1 MAPIL
6 RTIVGVGIS
15 AALAFGMM
23 PVASAAEDAR
33 ADEDCTVHT
42 SAVPASSADGD
53 PSVGASASFGQ
64 TDLKENSWRYQNGE
78 LIPEEDG
85 SDGDS
90 SAAARAGEAWSLSEY
105 GYLSSDGS
113 VIEGALNKGIDVSE
127 HQGWIDWEK
136 VKADG
141 IDFAIIRCGYGDNW
155 WDGTQWRQ
163 DDAYWERNVSECER
177 LGIPYGVYLYSYA
190 QNPEMARS
198 EADHAL
204 RLLEGHHPTIPV
216 FFDMEDSSTFIYNE
230 DGSIN
235 LSASRK
241 NFGDMAEIFCE
252 AMENAGYWAGVYA
265 NLTWF
270 NTYLTDERFELYMRW
285 VAQYNNSCWYDGQ
298 YMFWQCTS
306 SAYVDGVDG
315 PVDLNFE
322 YFGFCYPSDVG
333 RYDWYVQDGSY
344 FYTSKFGY
352 LTGYDNQWMPN
363 GTLTRGMVATVLWR
377 AAGKPWADAANFA
390 DVDYGQ
396 WYGSAIEWARQYGI
410 ISGYGNTNTFGPEDA
425 VTREQLA
432 VMLANY
438 ARAYANVGTWSDGSR
453 LSAKPDA
460 GAVSSWAWDALAWA
474 VDCGIIA
481 GTPDANGTEW
491 ITPQNN
497 ATRAEA
503 AKMLT
508 KFLRD
513 VL

>member
-78 LIPEEDG
+78 LIPEKDG

-141 IDFAIIRCGYGDNW
+141 IDFAIIRCGYGSDYAS
-155 WDGTQWRQ
+155 Q
-163 DDAYWERNVSECER
+163 DDDWWEYNVSECER

>member
-141 IDFAIIRCGYGDNW
+141 IDFAIIRCGYGSDYAS
-155 WDGTQWRQ
+155 Q
-163 DDAYWERNVSECER
+163 DDDWWEHNVSECER

-377 AAGKPWADAANFA
+377 AAGEPWADAANFA